1 MKILPA
7 LAKFNPDIILL
18 SAGFDAHKRDSMNQG
33 FIGMV
38 EDDYEWL
45 TQQIV
50 KVANSCCQGKVV
62 SVLEGGYKI
71 HGGIISPFAR
81 SVAAHVR

>member
-1 MKILPA
+1 
-7 LAKFNPDIILL
+7 
-18 SAGFDAHKRDSMNQG
+18 MNQG
-33 FIGMV
+33 YVGMV

-50 KVANSCCQGKVV
+50 KVANVCCQGRVI
-62 SVLEGGYKI
+62 SVLEGGYKV
-71 HGGIISPFAR
+71 HGGVVSPFAR